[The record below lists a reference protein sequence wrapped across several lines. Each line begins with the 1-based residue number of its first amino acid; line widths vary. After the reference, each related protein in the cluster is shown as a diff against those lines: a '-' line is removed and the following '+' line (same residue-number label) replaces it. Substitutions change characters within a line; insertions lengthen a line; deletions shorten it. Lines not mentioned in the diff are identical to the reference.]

1 MRVQGNNAPDSVT
14 VEAYLPRK
22 GYAEVRVRENVKQIT
37 ETDPTT
43 GLEYCLYEYDEYV
56 FHIPE
61 REGLKEEIESNLSDW
76 LATGRVL
83 EVNEG
88 ASLVAD
94 MKDALNILGVSE

>member
-1 MRVQGNNAPDSVT
+1 MRVQGNNAPDT
-14 VEAYLPRK
+14 VAVETYLPRK
-22 GYAEVRVRENVKQIT
+22 GYVEVRVRENVKQIT

-43 GLEYCLYEYDEYV
+43 GLEYCPYEYDEYV